1 MVRQVNLFFQE
12 PILCA
17 LATPNPVLCQPHC
30 PAFQNVLVFFTLQ
43 FLACSAGDYGSLG
56 PRHHLRGRNRAK
68 GATYNPPEGDFHVDC
83 PSASGWQ
90 LNHGQSNSGYP
101 SPKRTLTSRGKK
113 ARVSTASQ
121 NVQDLTSQSL

>member
-17 LATPNPVLCQPHC
+17 LAPPIQFSASHTALPSRT
-30 PAFQNVLVFFTLQ
+30 FVFFTLQ

-68 GATYNPPEGDFHVDC
+68 GATYNPPEEGDFHVHH

-90 LNHGQSNSGYP
+90 LNHGQITVDILP
-101 SPKRTLTSRGKK
+101 PKELH
-113 ARVSTASQ
+113 
-121 NVQDLTSQSL
+121 